1 MVNEIEK
8 DVLGEIWSSN
18 EAYETLVHLCD
29 EFGSRFPGTVGEKP
43 SAEYI
48 ASKLREYGLD
58 NVSLDD
64 FLYVG
69 WKRGEAKLEL
79 LQPREMELYTQSL
92 ALCPPTPPEGI
103 EGDIIYLGPG
113 FPELFKA
120 KKDEIEGK
128 IVLCTSQPRP
138 SGAMVHRRT
147 KYGYAVKYGAIGFI
161 FVNHNPG
168 QLMPTGSLRP
178 AYRLAGEIPG
188 IGVSWETGSHL
199 IRILEKEPAKVRIMT
214 RDVITPDT
222 KSWNVVAEI
231 PGTDLKDQIILVGAH
246 FEGHD
251 IAVGA
256 LDDGSGAV
264 VIMEAARALAKHKGK
279 LKRTIRFVCFSA
291 EEIGVTG
298 STCYT
303 AKHSD
308 ELQHIDLMIN
318 CDGAGRTADHVYRV
332 YGPDSLQSYLQDL
345 AGKMNYNMKV
355 GRAMAASSDHWP
367 FYFQGIPAASLSGYR
382 SPAEVARVGR
392 GWTHT
397 SADTIDKVNPKHL
410 KDAALVLAHSLI
422 HLANEPGT
430 IAERTSVDEIVR
442 RLEENGMAET
452 LRVQLKWHPDSIR

>member
-1 MVNEIEK
+1 MTSEIEK

-18 EAYETLVHLCD
+18 EAYENLIHLCD
-29 EFGSRFPGTVGEKP
+29 EFGSRFAGTEGEKP

-48 ASKLREYGLD
+48 ASKLKEYGLD

-69 WKRGEAKLEL
+69 WKRGEAKMEL
-79 LQPREMELYTQSL
+79 LQPRKMELYTQSL

-103 EGDIIYLGPG
+103 EGDIIYLGAG
-113 FPELFKA
+113 FPELFASKKA
-120 KKDEIEGK
+120 EIKGK

-178 AYRLAGEIPG
+178 AYRMAGEIPG

-199 IRILEKEPAKVRIMT
+199 IRILDKAPARGRIT
-214 RDVITPDT
+214 TTDVITPDT
-222 KSWNVVAEI
+222 ESWNVVGEI
-231 PGTDLKDQIILVGAH
+231 PGTDLKDQVILVGAH
-246 FEGHD
+246 YEGHD

-256 LDDGSGAV
+256 LDDGSGAM
-264 VIMEAARALAKHKGK
+264 VITEAARALAKHKGK
-279 LKRTIRFVCFSA
+279 FRRTIRFVCFSA

-298 STCYT
+298 STCYA
-303 AKHSD
+303 AKQGD
-308 ELQHIDLMIN
+308 ELKHVDLMIN
-318 CDGAGRTADHVYRV
+318 CDGAGRTSDHVYRV
-332 YGPDSLQSYLQDL
+332 YGPDSLAVYLQDL
-345 AGKMNYNMKV
+345 AGRMNYSMNV

-367 FYFQGIPAASLSGYR
+367 FYMQGIPAASLSGYR
-382 SPAEVARVGR
+382 SPSEVARVGR

-397 SADTIDKVNPKHL
+397 SADTIDKVNPKYL
-410 KDAALVLAHSLI
+410 KDAAMVLAHSLI
-422 HLANEPGT
+422 HLANEPGI
-430 IAERTSVDEIVR
+430 IAERTPVEEIVR
-442 RLEENGMAET
+442 SLEESGMADT